1 MKKSGILII
10 LAVSLLAFNA
20 ADVVSTWIAISS
32 GRGME
37 ANRFILQ
44 LGGPFTPIALL
55 LKLVI
60 IPGAI
65 LGFAWWLAY
74 RWKAPEVAAAT
85 ILVPAAMYAGL
96 VANNIMVAAKKVEK
110 VAKKVK
116 KTVVERKSDSSVP
129 GV

>member
-37 ANRFILQ
+37 ANRFIIQ
-44 LGGPFTPIALL
+44 LGGPFTPIALI

-65 LGFAWWLAY
+65 LVVAWLMAY
-74 RWKAPEVAAAT
+74 RWKTPEVAAAT
-85 ILVPAAMYAGL
+85 ILVPAAMYATL
-96 VANNIMVAAKKVEK
+96 VANNVMVAT
-110 VAKKVK
+110 KKVK
-116 KTVVERKSDSSVP
+116 KTALKAVKNA
-129 GV
+129 GA